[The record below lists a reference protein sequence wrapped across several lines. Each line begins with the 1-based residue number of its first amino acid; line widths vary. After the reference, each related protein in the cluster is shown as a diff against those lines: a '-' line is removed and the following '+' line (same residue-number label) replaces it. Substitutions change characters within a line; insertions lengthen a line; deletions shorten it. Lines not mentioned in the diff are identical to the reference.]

1 MPGSSPTSETM
12 TTMSIRLMMTMK
24 MTAFSSLY
32 VTHILIFQNQLSH
45 LIHTRQ
51 MIFTKDEATLPLCA
65 GTLIF
70 MFRPVYGFMLTTLR
84 QVTLLLVPHLTV
96 HNFRNYIH

>member
-32 VTHILIFQNQLSH
+32 VTHILIFQNQLFPSDPYPADD
-45 LIHTRQ
+45 
-51 MIFTKDEATLPLCA
+51 FTKDEATLPLCV

-70 MFRPVYGFMLTTLR
+70 MFIPVYGFMLMTLR
-84 QVTLLLVPHLTV
+84 QVTLLWYRT
-96 HNFRNYIH
+96 